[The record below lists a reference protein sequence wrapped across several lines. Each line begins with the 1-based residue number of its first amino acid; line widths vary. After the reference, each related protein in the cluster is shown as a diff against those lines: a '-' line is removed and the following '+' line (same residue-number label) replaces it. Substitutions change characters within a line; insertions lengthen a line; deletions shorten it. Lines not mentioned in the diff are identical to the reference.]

1 MSHIFSLSLC
11 SLLPWENRHNQ
22 KRIFKSCHHCI
33 CKPSIY
39 AYLSFIIYYGYIV
52 CPSLSQLQCL
62 ISFIPKLLEKE
73 FYYRKTP
80 CLYSLFLVC
89 SVFFLNQFQ
98 SDIHFHWS
106 CFFFFLRSRD
116 VSEFIL
122 LDLLAAFH
130 TVVDSSPLKHLL
142 YLAPSKHICLLFL
155 PISLTLFSISFAVSF
170 SVL

>member
-1 MSHIFSLSLC
+1 MTDFIVLLCHCMSHIFSLSLC

-106 CFFFFLRSRD
+106 CFFFFK
-116 VSEFIL
+116 VSWRQWIHFTWSI
-122 LDLLAAFH
+122 
-130 TVVDSSPLKHLL
+130 SSIS
-142 YLAPSKHICLLFL
+142 YSCWLFS
-155 PISLTLFSISFAVSF
+155 IKTLTLFGS
-170 SVL
+170 